1 MNTPAKR
8 PFDVTSYTAAEA
20 YVLVELSGTDD
31 MTMAV
36 SDLQQDR
43 GLDSLCGR
51 GLVHNDEEEA
61 SLTYSGVVAAMKL
74 REALFQKREKE
85 LQDKLKPAN
94 MREFITQSAVEK
106 MSARQIDTMFGKLY
120 DENNAF
126 RKLLTK
132 AYWAMHYAHN
142 SLLTQCWSNPVHN
155 ALGKQVDMTRIN
167 ELPGASSPIKE
178 LLQINGDDRCD
189 HELLTTATM
198 PSTCVKCGFVDAPF
212 PAEPPQPDTIFLYA
226 QRYAFLREQEGEQGI
241 AVVDIS
247 NWHKPAM
254 AICLTFNSAEALD
267 TAVDTA
273 RQAKEEDV

>member
-51 GLVHNDEEEA
+51 GLVHNDGEEA

-74 REALFQKREKE
+74 REALSAVREKE
-85 LQDKLKPAN
+85 LESKLKPVT

-106 MSARQIDTMFGKLY
+106 MSPRQIDTMFDKLY

-132 AYWAMHYAHN
+132 AYWAMHYAHD
-142 SLLTQCWSNPVHN
+142 SLLTQCCSNPVYN
-155 ALGKQVDMTRIN
+155 TWGKQVDMTRIN

-212 PAEPPQPDTIFLYA
+212 PAEPPQPDTVALYA
-226 QRYAFLREQEGEQGI
+226 RRYEFLRGRGAEQGI

-254 AICLTFNSAEALD
+254 AICLTFSSAEALD

-273 RQAKEEDV
+273 RGITTN

>member
-51 GLVHNDEEEA
+51 GLAHNDGEEA

-74 REALFQKREKE
+74 REALSAKREKE

-106 MSARQIDTMFGKLY
+106 MSARQIDTMFDKLY
-120 DENNAF
+120 DENHAL

-142 SLLTQCWSNPVHN
+142 SLLTQCWSNPVYN

-212 PAEPPQPDTIFLYA
+212 TEAPPQPDTVALYA
-226 QRYAFLREQEGEQGI
+226 RRYEFLRGREAEQGI
-241 AVVDIS
+241 SVVDIS
-247 NWHKPAM
+247 NWYKPAM
-254 AICLTFNSAEALD
+254 AICLTFSSAEALD
-267 TAVDTA
+267 EAIDAA
-273 RQAKEEDV
+273 RLAQEE

>member
-20 YVLVELSGTDD
+20 YVLIELSNADG
-31 MTMAV
+31 MTMPL
-36 SDLQQDR
+36 SEIPDNGGLNDLH
-43 GLDSLCGR
+43 GR
-51 GLVHNDEEEA
+51 QFVHYDEEEA

-74 REALFQKREKE
+74 REALFKKREKE

-120 DENNAF
+120 DENHSF

-142 SLLTQCWSNPVHN
+142 SLLTQCWSNPVYN

-167 ELPGASSPIKE
+167 ELQEASSPIKE

-189 HELLTTATM
+189 HELLTTSTM

-212 PAEPPQPDTIFLYA
+212 TEAPPQPDTVALYA
-226 QRYAFLREQEGEQGI
+226 RRYEFLRGREAEQGI
-241 AVVDIS
+241 SVVDIS
-247 NWHKPAM
+247 NWYKPAM
-254 AICLTFNSAEALD
+254 AICLTFSSAEALD
-267 TAVDTA
+267 EAIDAA
-273 RQAKEEDV
+273 RLAQEE